1 MIGFKKTPI
10 RLVLIIFFISVVS
23 IILIYVDSLN
33 NEPLAIEEIT
43 ISRDLS
49 ESFTP
54 IKSKQIHTVRKGDSL
69 SVIFEDKQVPLN
81 TAYKIFDFDKNNL
94 LSSII
99 PGDIMEFNYMGNDLL
114 SIEIIKDDVNSI
126 LIKTEDEISI
136 VNIKKEAQT
145 ITSFGFGEIR
155 DSFYKS
161 AKDVGI
167 PDSIIMDFAYIFGW
181 DIDFIFDV
189 RKGDKF
195 SVIYET
201 EFSEGEKI
209 SNGDIVF
216 AEFTNREKKY
226 IAQRFFDD
234 VQGKQY
240 FNENGENVKKA
251 FLRAPLDFAYISSHF
266 NPNRMHP
273 ILHKI
278 KAHNGVDYAAKTG
291 TPVRATGEGTVILR
305 ANKGGYGRLIEIRH
319 FNEYTTRYAHLSGYA
334 KGLQVGS
341 KVDQGDIIGYVGK
354 SGLATG
360 PHLHYEFRVNGMH
373 TDPLRVKFPN
383 AKPIES
389 ENKEDFTNFA
399 LALDLKMNTLKK
411 KLFSS
416 NEEKIEE

>member
-23 IILIYVDSLN
+23 IILIYVDSLD

-49 ESFTP
+49 EGLTP

-114 SIEIIKDDVNSI
+114 SIEIIKDEVNSI

-155 DSFYKS
+155 ESFYKS

-195 SVIYET
+195 TVIYET

-209 SNGDIVF
+209 SSGDIVF

-278 KAHNGVDYAAKTG
+278 KAHNGVDYAAKRN
-291 TPVRATGEGTVILR
+291 TPVKASGDGVISFMGR
-305 ANKGGYGRLIEIRH
+305 QSGYGRTVEIKH
-319 FNEYTTRYAHLSGYA
+319 GGNIKTLYAHLERFNT
-334 KGLQVGS
+334 KLKVGS
-341 KVDQGDIIGYVGK
+341 KVKQGEIIAYVGD
-354 SGLATG
+354 SGQATG
-360 PHLHYEFRVNGMH
+360 PHLHFEFWQGEIRS
-373 TDPLRVKFPN
+373 DPVKVKLPS
-383 AKPIES
+383 AKPVNNSQRNEF
-389 ENKEDFTNFA
+389 EDL
-399 LALDLKMNTLKK
+399 LALNLN
-411 KLFSS
+411 KL
-416 NEEKIEE
+416 NEYNPPKYE

>member
-10 RLVLIIFFISVVS
+10 RLVLITFLISVIS
-23 IILIYVDSLN
+23 IILIYVDSIN

-43 ISRDLS
+43 ISKDLS
-49 ESFTP
+49 EGLIP

-145 ITSFGFGEIR
+145 ITSFGFGEIK

-209 SNGDIVF
+209 SSGDIVF

-226 IAQRFFDD
+226 IAQRFFDN

-278 KAHNGVDYAAKTG
+278 KAHNGVDYAAKRN
-291 TPVRATGEGTVILR
+291 TPVKASGDGVISFIGR
-305 ANKGGYGRLIEIRH
+305 QSGYGRTVEIKH
-319 FNEYTTRYAHLSGYA
+319 GGNIKTLYAHLERFNT
-334 KGLQVGS
+334 KLKVGS
-341 KVDQGDIIGYVGK
+341 KVKQGEIIAYVGD
-354 SGLATG
+354 SGQATG
-360 PHLHYEFRVNGMH
+360 PHLHFEFWQGEIRS
-373 TDPLRVKFPN
+373 DPVKVKLPS
-383 AKPIES
+383 AKPVNNTQRNEF
-389 ENKEDFTNFA
+389 EDL
-399 LALDLKMNTLKK
+399 LALNLN
-411 KLFSS
+411 KL
-416 NEEKIEE
+416 NEYNLPKYE

>member
-10 RLVLIIFFISVVS
+10 RLVLIIFLISVVS

-49 ESFTP
+49 EGLTP

-209 SNGDIVF
+209 SSGDIVF

-278 KAHNGVDYAAKTG
+278 KAHNGVDYAAKRN
-291 TPVRATGEGTVILR
+291 TPVKASGDGVISFIGR
-305 ANKGGYGRLIEIRH
+305 QSGYGRTVEIKH
-319 FNEYTTRYAHLSGYA
+319 GGNIKTLYAHLERFNT
-334 KGLQVGS
+334 KLKVGS
-341 KVDQGDIIGYVGK
+341 KVKQGEIIAFVGD
-354 SGLATG
+354 SGQATG
-360 PHLHYEFRVNGMH
+360 PHLHFEFWQGEIRS
-373 TDPLRVKFPN
+373 DPVKVKLPS
-383 AKPIES
+383 AKPVNNAQRNEF
-389 ENKEDFTNFA
+389 EDL
-399 LALDLKMNTLKK
+399 LALNLN
-411 KLFSS
+411 KL
-416 NEEKIEE
+416 NEYNLPKYE

>member
-10 RLVLIIFFISVVS
+10 RLVLITFLISVVS
-23 IILIYVDSLN
+23 IILIYVDSLD

-49 ESFTP
+49 EGLTP

-145 ITSFGFGEIR
+145 ITSFGFGEIK

-209 SNGDIVF
+209 SSGDIVF

-278 KAHNGVDYAAKTG
+278 KAHNGVDYAARRN
-291 TPVRATGEGTVILR
+291 TPVKASGDGVISFIGR
-305 ANKGGYGRLIEIRH
+305 QSGYGRTVEIKH
-319 FNEYTTRYAHLSGYA
+319 GGNIKTLYAHLERFNT
-334 KGLQVGS
+334 KLKVGS
-341 KVDQGDIIGYVGK
+341 KVKQGEIIAFVGD
-354 SGLATG
+354 SGQATG
-360 PHLHYEFRVNGMH
+360 PHLHFEFWQGEIRS
-373 TDPLRVKFPN
+373 DPVKVKLPS
-383 AKPIES
+383 AKPVNNAQRNEF
-389 ENKEDFTNFA
+389 EDL
-399 LALDLKMNTLKK
+399 LALNLN
-411 KLFSS
+411 KL
-416 NEEKIEE
+416 NEYNLPKYE

>member
-10 RLVLIIFFISVVS
+10 RLVLITFLISVVS
-23 IILIYVDSLN
+23 IILIYVDSLD

-49 ESFTP
+49 ESLTP
-54 IKSKQIHTVRKGDSL
+54 IKSKQIHTVKKGDSL

-209 SNGDIVF
+209 SSGDIVF

-278 KAHNGVDYAAKTG
+278 KAHNGVDYAAKRN
-291 TPVRATGEGTVILR
+291 TPVKASGDGVISFMGR
-305 ANKGGYGRLIEIRH
+305 QSGYGRTVEIKH
-319 FNEYTTRYAHLSGYA
+319 GGNIKTLYAHLERFNT
-334 KGLQVGS
+334 KLKVGS
-341 KVDQGDIIGYVGK
+341 KVKQGEIIAFVGD
-354 SGLATG
+354 SGQATG
-360 PHLHYEFRVNGMH
+360 PHLHFEFWQGEIRS
-373 TDPLRVKFPN
+373 DPVKVKLPS
-383 AKPIES
+383 AKPVNNSQRNEF
-389 ENKEDFTNFA
+389 EDL
-399 LALDLKMNTLKK
+399 LALNLNKLNEYNLLKY
-411 KLFSS
+411 
-416 NEEKIEE
+416 E

>member
-10 RLVLIIFFISVVS
+10 RLVLITFLISVVS

-49 ESFTP
+49 EGLTP

-201 EFSEGEKI
+201 DFSEGEKI
-209 SNGDIVF
+209 SSGDIVF

-278 KAHNGVDYAAKTG
+278 KAHNGVDYAAKRN
-291 TPVRATGEGTVILR
+291 TPVKASGDGVISFIGR
-305 ANKGGYGRLIEIRH
+305 QSGYGRTVEIKH
-319 FNEYTTRYAHLSGYA
+319 GGNIKTLYAHLERFNT
-334 KGLQVGS
+334 KLKVGS
-341 KVDQGDIIGYVGK
+341 KVKQGEIIAFVGD
-354 SGLATG
+354 SGQATG
-360 PHLHYEFRVNGMH
+360 PHLHFEFWQGEIRS
-373 TDPLRVKFPN
+373 DPVKVKLPS
-383 AKPIES
+383 AKPVNNAQRNEF
-389 ENKEDFTNFA
+389 KDL
-399 LALDLKMNTLKK
+399 LALNLN
-411 KLFSS
+411 KL
-416 NEEKIEE
+416 NEYNLPKYE

>member
-10 RLVLIIFFISVVS
+10 RLVLITFLISVVS

-49 ESFTP
+49 ESLTP

-136 VNIKKEAQT
+136 IDIKKEAQT

-209 SNGDIVF
+209 SSGDIVF

-278 KAHNGVDYAAKTG
+278 KAHNGVDYAAKRN
-291 TPVRATGEGTVILR
+291 TPVKASGDGVISFIGR
-305 ANKGGYGRLIEIRH
+305 QSGYGRTVEIKH
-319 FNEYTTRYAHLSGYA
+319 GGNIKTLYAHLERFNT
-334 KGLQVGS
+334 KLKVGS
-341 KVDQGDIIGYVGK
+341 KVKQGEIIAFVGD
-354 SGLATG
+354 SGQATG
-360 PHLHYEFRVNGMH
+360 PHLHFEFWQGEIRS
-373 TDPLRVKFPN
+373 DPVKVKLPS
-383 AKPIES
+383 AKPVNNSQRNEF
-389 ENKEDFTNFA
+389 EDL
-399 LALDLKMNTLKK
+399 LALNLN
-411 KLFSS
+411 KL
-416 NEEKIEE
+416 NEYNLPKYE

>member
-10 RLVLIIFFISVVS
+10 RLVLITFLISVVS
-23 IILIYVDSLN
+23 IILIYVDSLD

-49 ESFTP
+49 ESLTP
-54 IKSKQIHTVRKGDSL
+54 IKSKQIHTVKKGDSL

-114 SIEIIKDDVNSI
+114 SIEIIKDDINSI

-189 RKGDKF
+189 REGDKF

-201 EFSEGEKI
+201 DFSEGEKI
-209 SNGDIVF
+209 SSGDIVF

-226 IAQRFFDD
+226 IAQRFFDS

-278 KAHNGVDYAAKTG
+278 KAHNGVDYAAKRN
-291 TPVRATGEGTVILR
+291 TPVKASGDGVISFIGR
-305 ANKGGYGRLIEIRH
+305 QSGYGRTVEIKH
-319 FNEYTTRYAHLSGYA
+319 GGNIKTLYAHLE
-334 KGLQVGS
+334 KFNTKLKVGS
-341 KVDQGDIIGYVGK
+341 KVKQGEIIAFVGD
-354 SGLATG
+354 SGQATG
-360 PHLHYEFRVNGMH
+360 PHLHFEFWQGEIRS
-373 TDPLRVKFPN
+373 DPVKVKLPS
-383 AKPIES
+383 AKPVNNSQRNEF
-389 ENKEDFTNFA
+389 EDL
-399 LALDLKMNTLKK
+399 LALNLN
-411 KLFSS
+411 KL
-416 NEEKIEE
+416 NEYNLPKYE

>member
-10 RLVLIIFFISVVS
+10 RLVLITFLISVVS

-155 DSFYKS
+155 GSFYKS

-209 SNGDIVF
+209 SSGDIVF
-216 AEFTNREKKY
+216 AELPEKGSNVEKDGT
-226 IAQRFFDD
+226 AGVVESTKAASD
-234 VQGKQY
+234 VY
-240 FNENGENVKKA
+240 
-251 FLRAPLDFAYISSHF
+251 
-266 NPNRMHP
+266 
-273 ILHKI
+273 
-278 KAHNGVDYAAKTG
+278 
-291 TPVRATGEGTVILR
+291 TPVSGEVV
-305 ANKGGYGRLIEIRH
+305 EI
-319 FNEYTTRYAHLSGYA
+319 NQSI
-334 KGLQVGS
+334 VDDPS
-341 KVDQGDIIGYVGK
+341 KINADPEGEAWFFKLKLKDK
-354 SGLATG
+354 SELDT
-360 PHLHYEFRVNGMH
+360 LM
-373 TDPLRVKFPN
+373 
-383 AKPIES
+383 
-389 ENKEDFTNFA
+389 NKEEYDKFA
-399 LALDLKMNTLKK
+399 KETSA
-411 KLFSS
+411 
-416 NEEKIEE
+416 

>member
-10 RLVLIIFFISVVS
+10 RLVLITFLISVVS

-33 NEPLAIEEIT
+33 NEPLPIEEIT
-43 ISRDLS
+43 ISRDLN
-49 ESFTP
+49 EGLTP

-99 PGDIMEFNYMGNDLL
+99 PGNIMEFNYMGDDLVT
-114 SIEIIKDDVNSI
+114 IEIIKDDINSI
-126 LIKTEDEISI
+126 LIRTRDEISI

-145 ITSFGFGEIR
+145 VKSFGFGKIR

-161 AKDVGI
+161 AKDAGI

-201 EFSEGEKI
+201 DFSEGEKI
-209 SNGDIVF
+209 SSGDIIF
-216 AEFTNREKKY
+216 AEFINREKKY

-278 KAHNGVDYAAKTG
+278 KAHNGVDYAAKRN
-291 TPVRATGEGTVILR
+291 TPVKSSGDGVISFIGR
-305 ANKGGYGRLIEIRH
+305 QSGYGRTVEIKH
-319 FNEYTTRYAHLSGYA
+319 GGNIKTLYAHLERFNA
-334 KGLQVGS
+334 KLKVGS
-341 KVDQGDIIGYVGK
+341 KVKQGEIIAYVGD
-354 SGLATG
+354 SGQATG
-360 PHLHYEFRVNGMH
+360 PHLHFEFWQGEIRS
-373 TDPLRVKFPN
+373 DPVKVKLPS
-383 AKPIES
+383 AKPVNNAQRNEFEDLLAS
-389 ENKEDFTNFA
+389 NLNKLNEYNFP
-399 LALDLKMNTLKK
+399 KY
-411 KLFSS
+411 
-416 NEEKIEE
+416 E

>member
-10 RLVLIIFFISVVS
+10 RLVLITFLICVFS

-49 ESFTP
+49 EGLTP
-54 IKSKQIHTVRKGDSL
+54 IKSKQIHTVKKGDSL

-99 PGDIMEFNYMGNDLL
+99 PGDIMEFNYMGDDLL

-209 SNGDIVF
+209 SSGDIVF

-278 KAHNGVDYAAKTG
+278 KAHNGVDYAAKRN
-291 TPVRATGEGTVILR
+291 TPVKASGDGVISFMGR
-305 ANKGGYGRLIEIRH
+305 QSGYGRTVEIKH
-319 FNEYTTRYAHLSGYA
+319 GGNIKTLYAHLERFNT
-334 KGLQVGS
+334 KLKVGS
-341 KVDQGDIIGYVGK
+341 KVKQGEIIAFVGD
-354 SGLATG
+354 SGQATG
-360 PHLHYEFRVNGMH
+360 PHLHFEFWQGEIRS
-373 TDPLRVKFPN
+373 DPVKVKLPS
-383 AKPIES
+383 AKPVNNSQRNEF
-389 ENKEDFTNFA
+389 EDL
-399 LALDLKMNTLKK
+399 LALNLN
-411 KLFSS
+411 KL
-416 NEEKIEE
+416 NEYNLPKYE

>member
-10 RLVLIIFFISVVS
+10 RLVLITFLISVVS
-23 IILIYVDSLN
+23 IILIYVDSLD

-49 ESFTP
+49 EGLTP

-114 SIEIIKDDVNSI
+114 SIEIIKDDINSI

-189 RKGDKF
+189 REGDKF

-201 EFSEGEKI
+201 DFSEGEKI
-209 SNGDIVF
+209 SSGDIVF

-278 KAHNGVDYAAKTG
+278 KAHNGVDYAAKRN
-291 TPVRATGEGTVILR
+291 TPVKASGDGVISFIGR
-305 ANKGGYGRLIEIRH
+305 QSGYGRTVEIKH
-319 FNEYTTRYAHLSGYA
+319 GGNIKTLYAHLERFNT
-334 KGLQVGS
+334 KLKVGS
-341 KVDQGDIIGYVGK
+341 KVKQGEIIAFVGD
-354 SGLATG
+354 SGQATG
-360 PHLHYEFRVNGMH
+360 PHLHFEFWQGEIRS
-373 TDPLRVKFPN
+373 DPVKVKLPS
-383 AKPIES
+383 AKPVNNAQRNEF
-389 ENKEDFTNFA
+389 EDLLTLNLNK
-399 LALDLKMNTLKK
+399 L
-411 KLFSS
+411 
-416 NEEKIEE
+416 NEYNLPKYE

>member
-10 RLVLIIFFISVVS
+10 RLVLITFLISVVS

-49 ESFTP
+49 ESLTP

-209 SNGDIVF
+209 SSGDIVF

-278 KAHNGVDYAAKTG
+278 KAHNGVDYAAKRN
-291 TPVRATGEGTVILR
+291 TPVKASGDGVISFIGR
-305 ANKGGYGRLIEIRH
+305 QSGYGRTVEIKH
-319 FNEYTTRYAHLSGYA
+319 GGNIKTLYAHLERFNT
-334 KGLQVGS
+334 KLKVGS
-341 KVDQGDIIGYVGK
+341 KVKQGEIIAFVGD
-354 SGLATG
+354 SGQATG
-360 PHLHYEFRVNGMH
+360 PHLHFEFWQGEIRS
-373 TDPLRVKFPN
+373 DPVKVKLPS
-383 AKPIES
+383 AKPVNNAQRNEF
-389 ENKEDFTNFA
+389 EDL
-399 LALDLKMNTLKK
+399 LALNLN
-411 KLFSS
+411 KLYEY
-416 NEEKIEE
+416 NLPKYE

>member
-10 RLVLIIFFISVVS
+10 RLVLIIFLISVVS
-23 IILIYVDSLN
+23 IILIYVDSLD

-49 ESFTP
+49 EGLTP

-136 VNIKKEAQT
+136 MNIKKEAQT
-145 ITSFGFGEIR
+145 ITSFGFGEIK

-209 SNGDIVF
+209 SSGDIVF

-278 KAHNGVDYAAKTG
+278 KAHNGVDYAAKRN
-291 TPVRATGEGTVILR
+291 TPVKASGDGVISFIGR
-305 ANKGGYGRLIEIRH
+305 QSGYGRTVEIKH
-319 FNEYTTRYAHLSGYA
+319 GGNIKTLYAHLERFNT
-334 KGLQVGS
+334 KLKVGS
-341 KVDQGDIIGYVGK
+341 KVKQGEIIAFVGD
-354 SGLATG
+354 SGQATG
-360 PHLHYEFRVNGMH
+360 PHLHFEFWQGEIRS
-373 TDPLRVKFPN
+373 DPVKVKLPS
-383 AKPIES
+383 AKPVNNAQRNEF
-389 ENKEDFTNFA
+389 EDL
-399 LALDLKMNTLKK
+399 LALNLN
-411 KLFSS
+411 KL
-416 NEEKIEE
+416 NEYNLPKYE